1 MAAGLRLA
9 QPTRDPRMAGW
20 FHSGAHG
27 KTLGTGTGSTDGID
41 QALVKVVAHM
51 ADDVRTGSHSED
63 LRLTLNSDGHRH
75 PVLNAMTVFT
85 FVGGIVAFACGLIVK
100 AHAVG
105 AILGIVAFVV
115 GMITQMNSATR
126 EERVLTMAG
135 IIAAF
140 VGLALGIAHGGFY

>member
-1 MAAGLRLA
+1 
-9 QPTRDPRMAGW
+9 
-20 FHSGAHG
+20 
-27 KTLGTGTGSTDGID
+27 
-41 QALVKVVAHM
+41 M
-51 ADDVRTGSHSED
+51 ADDVRTQSHSQD
-63 LRLTLNSDGHRH
+63 LKLTLNSDGRKH
-75 PVLNAMTVFT
+75 PVLNVMAVFT
-85 FVGGIVAFACGLIVK
+85 FVGGIIAFACGLIVK

-105 AILGIVAFVV
+105 TILGIVAFSV

>member
-1 MAAGLRLA
+1 MAR
-9 QPTRDPRMAGW
+9 W

-27 KTLGTGTGSTDGID
+27 KTLGTGTGTGSTDGID

-51 ADDVRTGSHSED
+51 ADGVKTQSHSQD
-63 LRLTLNSDGHRH
+63 LQLTLNSDGRRH
-75 PVLNAMTVFT
+75 PVLNAMTLFT

-105 AILGIVAFVV
+105 VILGIVAFGI

-126 EERVLTMAG
+126 EQRVLTMAG

>member
-9 QPTRDPRMAGW
+9 QLTRGGSMAGW

-63 LRLTLNSDGHRH
+63 LRLTLNSDGRKH
-75 PVLNAMTVFT
+75 PLLNAMTVFT
-85 FVGGIVAFACGLIVK
+85 FVGGLVAFACGLIVK

-105 AILGIVAFVV
+105 A
-115 GMITQMNSATR
+115 N
-126 EERVLTMAG
+126 
-135 IIAAF
+135 
-140 VGLALGIAHGGFY
+140 LGIAHGGFY